1 MSAHFEVISRGL
13 QASRLRLE
21 VLASNLANIETTKTA
36 NGEPYKEKL
45 VVQKSAPV
53 KSFETELGRLT
64 IEAPVVEKVITS
76 DKPPRKVFD
85 PSHPDAD
92 PQGFVH
98 YPDINPVQVMVDVMS
113 ASKIHQANV
122 MTLDAFSQM
131 SQALRDLLRG

>member
-1 MSAHFEVISRGL
+1 MSAHFEIISRGL

-36 NGEPYKEKL
+36 SGEPYKEKL
-45 VVQKSAPV
+45 VVQKSTPV
-53 KSFETELGRLT
+53 RSFETELGQLT
-64 IEAPVVEKVITS
+64 LEAPVVEKVITS
-76 DKPPRKVFD
+76 NKPPRKIFD

-92 PQGFVH
+92 PQGFVY
-98 YPDINPVQVMVDVMS
+98 YPDINPVQVMVDVIS

-122 MTLDAFSQM
+122 ITLDAFSQM

>member
-1 MSAHFEVISRGL
+1 MSSHFEIISRGL

-36 NGEPYKEKL
+36 SGEPYKEKM
-45 VVQKSAPV
+45 VVQRSVPV
-53 KSFETELGRLT
+53 RSFETELGMLT
-64 IEAPVVEKVITS
+64 VEAPVIEKVVTS
-76 DKPPRKVFD
+76 SKPPRKVFD

-92 PQGFVH
+92 QQGFVY
-98 YPDINPVQVMVDVMS
+98 YPDINPVQVMVDLMS

-122 MTLDAFSQM
+122 VTLDTFAQM